1 VEPFKLDIKHLGR
14 TLDLI
19 KQQENLANEELTLS
33 TIPNTPIVLVIT
45 KGNKFDNFNIP
56 KMQNLGQQE
65 RD

>member
-1 VEPFKLDIKHLGR
+1 MG
-14 TLDLI
+14 
-19 KQQENLANEELTLS
+19 NEELTLS
-33 TIPNTPIVLVIT
+33 TIPNTPIVLVIP